1 MLQVH
6 YTRSPRVLRLRR
18 SHLVWVLLTV
28 AVGVF
33 PSGCAVFNP
42 PRLVPT
48 PADSAMARQVLQEV
62 LIEYWREALGH
73 RYDVALANGL
83 PVTLLPDLSQEGRKG
98 ELRLAQRVGRGLDQL
113 DVSALSQG
121 DYLTTLVL
129 RWETEARAEASA
141 FYWPDYS
148 LLSPATTPIRD
159 LMGVYRL
166 HPLATTADVERYLF
180 FVEAFP
186 FVAERIQAGLEERK
200 ARGYVAPREMVE
212 SAVSFYR
219 GMAVLGTDGPWRPS
233 SERLVALDSGVRAAF
248 LSEVESLASLRLVP
262 ALDSLATYLGE
273 SYLPAASERPGL
285 WQYPGGKEL
294 YRHLLRHESSLDVPP
309 EEAHRVGLAE
319 LQRIDATMAA
329 LRRKQRW
336 NPDALAFHDSLRLA
350 IGEASSLDDVATALV
365 ARQAPLVPALAAS
378 FASRPAYDAT
388 VRRAAPAE
396 ALLWPDGAYLP
407 ANVVDTIGTL
417 LLTERWRRPAVRGV
431 LASTSYRLLMP
442 GRHFEA
448 ALIGGSAAITPLRR
462 FTRTPGFS
470 DGWAQ
475 YAASL
480 AGELGLYADP
490 LDAYGRLLDEGA
502 SVALLVVDTGIH
514 YLGWSLPQAR
524 AVLGRYVLA
533 TGAEVD
539 TMLVER
545 VVNRPGRAGAG
556 ALGAREVAAMREW
569 MQREQGDEFS
579 LRAWHGE
586 MLSLGALPLPIVGSH
601 LEWWLYD
608 TARRKA
614 EARAAAEKAAREKA
628 PEAKAPEAKA
638 PEAKAPQAKDDTARA
653 PAS

>member
-6 YTRSPRVLRLRR
+6 HTRSPRFLRVRR
-18 SHLVWVLLTV
+18 AHLVWLILTV
-28 AVGVF
+28 AVGAF
-33 PSGCAVFNP
+33 QSGCAVLNP

-62 LIEYWREALGH
+62 LTEYWRDALWR

-83 PVTLLPDLSQEGRKG
+83 PVTLLPDLSQEGRKN
-98 ELRLAQRVGRGLDQL
+98 ELRLAQRVGRGLDRL

-121 DYLTTLVL
+121 DYLTALAL

-141 FYWPDYS
+141 FYWPDFS
-148 LLSPATTPIRD
+148 LLSSATTPIRD
-159 LMGVYRL
+159 LTEVYRL

-180 FVEAFP
+180 FVEALP
-186 FVAERIQAGLEERK
+186 FVLERIQAGLAERK
-200 ARGYVAPREMVE
+200 GSGYVAPREMVE
-212 SAVSFYR
+212 SAIAFYR
-219 GMAVLGTDGPWRPS
+219 GMRALGSDGPWRPQP
-233 SERLVALDSGVRAAF
+233 ERLAALDSGVRAAF
-248 LSEVESLASLRLVP
+248 LAEVESLSSLRIVP
-262 ALDSLATYLGE
+262 ALDSLVTYLGE
-273 SYLPAASERPGL
+273 SYLPVASERPGL

-329 LRRKQRW
+329 LRRGQRW

-350 IGEASSLDDVATALV
+350 IGEGYSLDGVAMALA
-365 ARQAPLVPALAAS
+365 ARQALLVPALAAS
-378 FASRPAYDAT
+378 FASRPAYDAI
-388 VRRAAPAE
+388 VRRATPAE

-407 ANVVDTIGTL
+407 ANVMDTIGTL
-417 LLTERWRRPAVRGV
+417 LLTERWRRPAVGGV
-431 LASTSYRLLMP
+431 LASMSYRLLMP

-448 ALIGGSAAITPLRR
+448 ALIGGNAAISPLRR
-462 FTRTPGFS
+462 FMRTPGFS
-470 DGWAQ
+470 DGWTQ

-524 AVLGRYVLA
+524 AVLGRYVVA

-545 VVNRPGRAGAG
+545 VVNRPGSAGAG

-569 MQREQGDEFS
+569 MQREQGSDFS
-579 LRAWHGE
+579 LSAWHAE

-628 PEAKAPEAKA
+628 AREKAA
-638 PEAKAPQAKDDTARA
+638 QAKDDTTRA